1 MGYGYAE
8 TFLIVFMTHPNVIIP
23 SMASIETMMPTGGLL
38 PAGGL
43 PPILSSFL
51 QMFWVW
57 VLSLPGER
65 SPGVGWTMYFLYIVF
80 ICLYLYYGMSMRI
93 AKGV

>member
-23 SMASIETMMPTGGLL
+23 PAAAMDSLMPAPGLL

-57 VLSLPGER
+57 VLSLPGEN
-65 SPGVGWTMYFLYIVF
+65 SPGFAWTMYAVYIFFLMVYA
-80 ICLYLYYGMSMRI
+80 YLFVSLRFM
-93 AKGV
+93 KGA

>member
-8 TFLIVFMTHPNVIIP
+8 TFLIVFLTHPNVIIP
-23 SMASIETMMPTGGLL
+23 SSAAVVPTPGLL

-65 SPGVGWTMYFLYIVF
+65 SPGVGWTMFVLYIIFLCVY
-80 ICLYLYYGMSMRI
+80 IYYGMGMRI

>member
-8 TFLIVFMTHPNVIIP
+8 TFLIVFMTHPHVIIP
-23 SMASIETMMPTGGLL
+23 PMASIETVMPTTGLL
-38 PAGGL
+38 PIGGL
-43 PPILSSFL
+43 PPILSSLL

-65 SPGVGWTMYFLYIVF
+65 SAGLGWTMYAIYLIFLGV
-80 ICLYLYYGMSMRI
+80 YLYYGMMIRI
-93 AKGV
+93 TKGV

>member
-8 TFLIVFMTHPNVIIP
+8 TFLIVFLTHPNVIIP
-23 SMASIETMMPTGGLL
+23 PAAAVDSLMPAPGLL

-65 SPGVGWTMYFLYIVF
+65 SPGVGWTMFVLYIIFLCVY
-80 ICLYLYYGMSMRI
+80 IYYGMGMRI

>member
-1 MGYGYAE
+1 
-8 TFLIVFMTHPNVIIP
+8 
-23 SMASIETMMPTGGLL
+23 
-38 PAGGL
+38 
-43 PPILSSFL
+43 L

-65 SPGVGWTMYFLYIVF
+65 SPGVGWTMFILYIIFLCVY
-80 ICLYLYYGMSMRI
+80 IYYGMGMRI

>member
-8 TFLIVFMTHPNVIIP
+8 TFLIVFLTHPNVIIP
-23 SMASIETMMPTGGLL
+23 SSAAVGPTPGLL

-65 SPGVGWTMYFLYIVF
+65 SPGVGWTMFVLYIIFLCVY
-80 ICLYLYYGMSMRI
+80 IYYGMGMRI

>member
-1 MGYGYAE
+1 
-8 TFLIVFMTHPNVIIP
+8 
-23 SMASIETMMPTGGLL
+23 
-38 PAGGL
+38 
-43 PPILSSFL
+43 L

-65 SPGVGWTMYFLYIVF
+65 SAGLGWTMFAIYLIFLA
-80 ICLYLYYGMSMRI
+80 LYLYYGMGMRI

>member
-1 MGYGYAE
+1 MGYGYTE

-23 SMASIETMMPTGGLL
+23 SMASVESMMPTPGLL
-38 PAGGL
+38 PVGGL
-43 PPILSSFL
+43 PPIVSSLL

-65 SPGVGWTMYFLYIVF
+65 SAGLGWTMFAIYLIFLA
-80 ICLYLYYGMSMRI
+80 LYLYYGMGMRI
-93 AKGV
+93 ATGV